1 MELVW
6 EKSKEMLRKLT
17 PIYEWYLKRRSRKSC
32 ERLQKNGYDISTRI
46 GEILDKS
53 NISYFFTY
61 GTLLGLIRD
70 NGFIKHDNDLDI
82 GILKTDD
89 FSWDDLSSLLSK
101 SGLTKL
107 HEFGID
113 GKVTEQTYIYN
124 GTGIDFFLYEY
135 EDNKMISYVYF
146 KKDNFEY
153 KNEYERSVSKMI
165 SSQIIDF
172 KYIVNNGVKFRI
184 PKNAEQYLEDIYSET
199 WRVPNPNWISS
210 NGPAWNE
217 VKGVYGTYKNN
228 ESK

>member
-1 MELVW
+1 MELIW
-6 EKSKEMLRKLT
+6 EKSKELLRKLT
-17 PIYEWYLKRRSRKSC
+17 PLYEWYIKRRSRKSC

-46 GEILDKS
+46 NEILEKS

-89 FSWDDLSSLLSK
+89 FSWDELSSLLSK
-101 SGLTKL
+101 SGLAKL

-113 GKVTEQTYIYN
+113 GKVTEQTYTYK

-135 EDNKMISYVYF
+135 EGDKMISYVYF
-146 KKDNFEY
+146 KKEDFEY
-153 KNEYERSVSKMI
+153 KNDYERSVSKMI
-165 SSQIIDF
+165 SSQITDF
-172 KYIVNNGVKFRI
+172 KYVVNNGVRFRI
-184 PKNAEQYLEDIYSET
+184 PENAEEYLQDIYSET
-199 WRVPNPNWISS
+199 WRIPNPNWVSE

-217 VKGVYGTYKNN
+217 LKGMYGTYMPKNN
-228 ESK
+228 E